1 MAVIVIY
8 LWMEMKFLSLNP
20 IMKMSTFKLNFIL
33 GSISNGFDAIEF
45 KKVSLKRRVID
56 YSAD

>member
-1 MAVIVIY
+1 MNGNEIF
-8 LWMEMKFLSLNP
+8 KFKSDNENV
-20 IMKMSTFKLNFIL
+20 NFQTQFYI
-33 GSISNGFDAIEF
+33 GSISNGFEAIEF